1 MIEVAVLNGN
11 GSRLLRF
18 FHFEKDWYFFMSLT
32 LNIGGKP
39 FSRIIWMMRTK
50 SSNWLQV
57 IVIIIWDSNLSI
69 LKFMLHQKQ
78 EYHCAQFF
86 GDTCKDFKES
96 YPTFLGPHLWQ
107 AHMQR
112 PRRWTRNV
120 SDSLLLLAALLSL
133 WLWHR
138 RVLYY
143 LLIFITPFMQGWVQF
158 LVVVYWQRHIPVLR
172 YRIFVLLVYMQQ
184 DISVCAYCSWDM
196 LPSLFHP
203 PTFWEMI

>member
-1 MIEVAVLNGN
+1 
-11 GSRLLRF
+11 
-18 FHFEKDWYFFMSLT
+18 
-32 LNIGGKP
+32 
-39 FSRIIWMMRTK
+39 MRTK

-138 RVLYY
+138 RVLCY
-143 LLIFITPFMQGWVQF
+143 LLIFHNSIYAGLSTIPGSSI
-158 LVVVYWQRHIPVLR
+158 LAAPYSSTSLPDLRASCIHAARHIRLR
-172 YRIFVLLVYMQQ
+172 ILFMRYATITLSPTDILRDDIIIWYISHRNFLLSSTEETCEAFTMGAWSYILVEYMRA
-184 DISVCAYCSWDM
+184 ISLASK
-196 LPSLFHP
+196 
-203 PTFWEMI
+203 